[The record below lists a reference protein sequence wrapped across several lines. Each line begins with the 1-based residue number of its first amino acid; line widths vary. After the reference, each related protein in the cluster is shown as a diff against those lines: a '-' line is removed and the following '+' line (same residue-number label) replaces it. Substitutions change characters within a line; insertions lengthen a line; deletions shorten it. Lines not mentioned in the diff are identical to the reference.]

1 MEKRVIGVD
10 IGGTSMKYGLVTQQ
24 GTLLWKEKAFMENF
38 TDGNSAIHALSDM
51 IAGSLESTQTTIDGI
66 GIGCAGSIDSEHGII
81 DYSNNLGWRNI
92 PIREMMED
100 YFHMPVRI
108 SNDANA
114 ACLGE
119 STFGA
124 ARGMKDVVLLTL
136 GTGVGS
142 GFVLDGKLYEGKEG
156 KGAEFGHS
164 VLVVNGRPCTCS
176 RKGCV
181 EAYCSATALIH
192 RAKEEIQLHP
202 DSLLAKA
209 QPLDGKT
216 IFDASRQGDE
226 VARFVTDEFY
236 FYLKEAVL
244 NLINVF
250 RPETILFSGGLSQE
264 KENLTERLKSLLEK
278 EHYGFGNGPKPDIRI
293 AALGEDAGIIGAA
306 CLALS

>member
-10 IGGTSMKYGLVTQQ
+10 IGGTSMKYGLVTPQ
-24 GTLLWKEKAFMENF
+24 GALLWKEKAFMQSF
-38 TDGNSAIHALSDM
+38 TDGRSAIRALSDM

-81 DYSNNLGWRNI
+81 DYSNNLGWHNI
-92 PIREMMED
+92 PIRQMMED
-100 YFHMPVRI
+100 YFRVPVRI

-119 STFGA
+119 SAFGA
-124 ARGMKDVVLLTL
+124 ARGLKDVVLLTL
-136 GTGVGS
+136 GTGIGS

-156 KGAEFGHS
+156 KGAEFGHTA
-164 VLVVNGRPCTCS
+164 LVANGRPCTCS

-181 EAYCSATALIH
+181 EAYCSATALIR
-192 RAKEEIQLHP
+192 RAKEEIGVHP
-202 DSLLAKA
+202 DSLLANIR
-209 QPLDGKT
+209 PLNGEA

-226 VARFVTDEFY
+226 SARLVTDEFY

-244 NLINVF
+244 NLINIF
-250 RPETILFSGGLSQE
+250 RPDAILFSGGLSQE
-264 KENLTERLKSLLEK
+264 KENLTERLKSLLEQ

-306 CLALS
+306 CLALA